1 MAKNDDSARPPLQR
15 PTITLPPRPSMDAFF
30 AAGPTGLSPG
40 PMTLVSSF
48 FADGAADSPSFSQ
61 LLAGAMGSPMA
72 MGFMGTGS
80 TPNYYAK
87 DGGSSELEFGLKQ
100 SKPLNLMVARSPLF
114 SVPPGLSP
122 SGLLNSPGFYGP
134 QVKLNQFDY
143 CRAFAFAFNVLGV
156 CFLGFFDVEI
166 WF

>member
-1 MAKNDDSARPPLQR
+1 
-15 PTITLPPRPSMDAFF
+15 
-30 AAGPTGLSPG
+30 
-40 PMTLVSSF
+40 
-48 FADGAADSPSFSQ
+48 
-61 LLAGAMGSPMA
+61 MA